1 MSECNLMAVNGQG
14 SDLGPV
20 QRVMPGMPPLAPLP
34 RSRAAAPAAVV
45 ALLLAALVAA
55 CKGSNDVGDP
65 CLLSGP
71 GVVAMSGPGLR
82 FQVRDARNRG
92 EALGDTAITYLGN
105 DSVIAVGHDTLQ
117 LDAGPGRAGT
127 FDVRVKRR
135 FYRDTLLTNLTVN
148 AGVCGL
154 VDITHVP
161 LTLTLA
167 AGAPPLR
174 AVDIVGPTFILGP
187 GRQNQL
193 TARFDADP
201 SVPTTVVWR
210 LSDTTAARIDGSGLM
225 TGKCI
230 TKARIDTVI
239 ALATADTTV
248 RGHATFSVA
257 NQASCP

>member
-1 MSECNLMAVNGQG
+1 M
-14 SDLGPV
+14 
-20 QRVMPGMPPLAPLP
+20 
-34 RSRAAAPAAVV
+34 
-45 ALLLAALVAA
+45 
-55 CKGSNDVGDP
+55 
-65 CLLSGP
+65 
-71 GVVAMSGPGLR
+71 
-82 FQVRDARNRG
+82 
-92 EALGDTAITYLGN
+92 GN
-105 DSVIAVGHDTLQ
+105 DSVIAVGYDTLQ

-148 AGVCGL
+148 AGACGL

-201 SVPTTVVWR
+201 SVPTTVIWR
-210 LSDTTAARIDGSGLM
+210 LSDTTAARIDGNGLM

-230 TKARIDTVI
+230 TKARADTAIV
-239 ALATADTTV
+239 LATADTTV
-248 RGHATFSVA
+248 RGHAIFSVA
-257 NQASCP
+257 TQASCP